1 MDRRKF
7 IRNSGLF
14 GFGAYVIPNS
24 LYGGVLTHKVLDLP
38 KLKEGYKVRPIE
50 IRKIKLTDSFWLP
63 IVKKVQDVTIEY
75 GINKIKEEGRLDNF
89 LIAGGKMKGDVK
101 GKMVFDDSDVYKI
114 IEGASSSLINS
125 PNAKLSSSIDEM
137 ISIIAMGQE
146 EDGYLT
152 TWRTINPKKPPS
164 PWVKVKEG
172 KRWESL
178 DMSHELYNV
187 GHLYHAAASHFRATG
202 KRSLLEIAQKNAD
215 LIVRTFGQKPNQ
227 IGGVPGHQVIETG
240 LIKLYEVTGD
250 KKYLEQARYFLDKR
264 GDPNNHKLY
273 GEYSQDHLP
282 VTQQK
287 EVVGHAVRAVYMY
300 AGMTDIA
307 ALQHDP
313 SYRKAV
319 VALWENMVNKKM
331 YITGGI
337 GSRHENEGFGEN
349 YELPNLT
356 AYNETC
362 AAIGNIYWNHD
373 MFKLTGE
380 SKYFDIIERVL
391 YNGLLSGLSL
401 SGTQFFYPNPLESD
415 GEYKFNQ
422 GALTRKDWFDVSCCP
437 TNLMRMLPSV
447 SELIYAKN
455 EDTVFI
461 NLYVGSEVDV
471 DLSDKSVRINQIT
484 NYPWDNK
491 IKIEVLPEQPST
503 FVLKLRVPGWAE
515 GRPTPGNLY
524 KYSEWPEKEVKVHIN
539 GKILFKESENGY
551 IVLDRK
557 WKKGDHLQIEFPM
570 GVREVI
576 ADEKAEADNEK
587 VSLEIGPLVYVVE
600 EADNNNI
607 ENVRIKSETEF
618 DVVFEDNL
626 LGGVNTVNF
635 DGIKAIPYYSWSNR
649 GVGKMKTWLK
659 RA

>member
-14 GFGAYVIPNS
+14 GFGVYVIPNS
-24 LYGGVLTHKVLDLP
+24 LYGEALTHNVLDLP
-38 KLKEGYKVRPIE
+38 KLKEGYMVRPIK
-50 IRKIKLTDSFWLP
+50 IRNIKLIDSFWLP
-63 IVKKVQDVTIEY
+63 IVKKVQDVTIGY

-89 LIAGGKMKGDVK
+89 LIAGGKMKGKVK
-101 GKMVFDDSDVYKI
+101 GKMPFDDSDVYKI
-114 IEGASSSLINS
+114 IEGASSSLINA
-125 PNAKLSSSIDEM
+125 PNKKLSRELDKM
-137 ISIIAMGQE
+137 IEIIKIGQE
-146 EDGYLT
+146 KDGYLT
-152 TWRTINPKKPPS
+152 TWRTIDPKSPPAS
-164 PWVKVKEG
+164 WVKVSEG

-187 GHLYHAAASHFRATG
+187 GHLYHAAAAHFRATD
-202 KRSLLEIAQKNAD
+202 KKNLLEIALKNAD
-215 LIVRTFGQKPNQ
+215 LVVNTFGNESNQ

-250 KKYLEQARYFLDKR
+250 KKYLDQARYFLDKR

-307 ALQHDP
+307 ALQNDS
-313 SYRKAV
+313 SYYKAV
-319 VALWENMVNKKM
+319 NTLWENMVNKKM

-337 GSRHENEGFGEN
+337 GSRHDNEGFGEN

-373 MFKLTGE
+373 MFKLTGK

-455 EDTVFI
+455 EDTVFV
-461 NLYVGSEVDV
+461 NLYVGSEVNI

-491 IKIEVLPEQPST
+491 IELEVLPEQPST
-503 FVLKLRVPGWAE
+503 FVLKLRVPGWAV

-524 KYSEWPEKEVKVHIN
+524 RYVERPERGVKVHIN
-539 GKILFKESENGY
+539 DKILFKEPKDGY
-551 IVLDRK
+551 IVLDRE

-570 GVREVI
+570 EVRKVI
-576 ADEKAEADNEK
+576 ANDKAKADNEK

-600 EADNNNI
+600 EADNNNV
-607 ENVRIKSETEF
+607 EDVRIKSETKF
-618 DVVFEDNL
+618 DVVFEEDL

-635 DGIKAIPYYSWSNR
+635 NGFKAIPYYLWSNR
-649 GVGKMKTWLK
+649 GVGKMKAWLK
-659 RA
+659 RV